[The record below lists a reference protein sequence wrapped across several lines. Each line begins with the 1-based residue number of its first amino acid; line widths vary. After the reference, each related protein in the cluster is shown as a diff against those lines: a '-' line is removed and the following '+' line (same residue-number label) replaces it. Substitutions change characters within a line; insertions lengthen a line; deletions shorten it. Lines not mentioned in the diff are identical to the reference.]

1 MSVAVAHRVESV
13 DSQHNSSQIAKLRVK
28 TDRIDQRPPT
38 AVGALSPESL
48 KEVDTPLP
56 SHTLWKRDLWDTP
69 GVVS

>member
-1 MSVAVAHRVESV
+1 MFSAQSPRGLTTSTQLEG
-13 DSQHNSSQIAKLRVK
+13 KLQV
-28 TDRIDQRPPT
+28 TIDQDNRIDQRPPT
-38 AVGALSPESL
+38 AVGALSLESL